1 MLDLTAFAKSL
12 LLLSDL
18 FTGSRD
24 WKMWTSLGSTV
35 CHLMGSLNHVKD
47 QRSENFWSRSSPEQR
62 ETSGPHA
69 TAPLEA
75 ET

>member
-1 MLDLTAFAKSL
+1 MLDLTEFAKSL

-35 CHLMGSLNHVKD
+35 CHFMGSLNHVKD

>member
-18 FTGSRD
+18 FTGSRG

-35 CHLMGSLNHVKD
+35 CPLMGSLGPVKD
-47 QRSENFWSRSSPEQR
+47 Q
-62 ETSGPHA
+62 
-69 TAPLEA
+69 
-75 ET
+75 